1 MDNNSKKSN
10 NVSIKNNAKNNSKNN
25 TNKNNSKNNIK
36 NNSKNNSKSENK
48 NNYLTNFYIISGLL
62 ILLFIIYY
70 YQDYFTGSYFTTNS
84 YQVFD
89 DEMEVDE
96 NFEVNV
102 EFSEFI
108 GKKENLY
115 LDGEGRNISFY
126 WEMKTPNMQGN
137 ELVNSSSNKY
147 KPILRFGSGPNIYY
161 HPKKSILDFVVK
173 YKDNPNY
180 PKFSH
185 TQVELKQQRWN
196 QILCVIRSKIIFIY
210 INGQLVKSNTLGNVP
225 YIATSPKEMLRIGDK
240 NNNIVGTIRNFTVYF
255 YAEKPEN
262 I

>member
-1 MDNNSKKSN
+1 MDNNSRKSN
-10 NVSIKNNAKNNSKNN
+10 NVLIKSNNKTSNNKVNNKVNNKLKNNDKTSNN
-25 TNKNNSKNNIK
+25 
-36 NNSKNNSKSENK
+36 
-48 NNYLTNFYIISGLL
+48 LTIFYIITG
-62 ILLFIIYY
+62 ILVLAYIIYY
-70 YQDYFTGSYFTTNS
+70 YQEYFFGSYFTNNS
-84 YQVFD
+84 YQVFND
-89 DEMEVDE
+89 TMKVDE

-108 GKKENLY
+108 GKKESLY
-115 LDGEGRNISFY
+115 LDGEGQDISFY
-126 WEMKTPNMQGN
+126 WEMKVPNIQGN
-137 ELVNSSSNKY
+137 EPINSSNDKY

-185 TQVELKQQRWN
+185 TQVEIKQQRWN
-196 QILCVIRSKIIFIY
+196 QILCVIKGKIIFIY
-210 INGQLVKSNTLGNVP
+210 INGMLVKSNTLGNIP
-225 YIATSPKEMLRIGDK
+225 FIATSPKEMLIIGDK
-240 NNNIVGTIRNFTVYF
+240 NNNIVGHIRNFTVYF